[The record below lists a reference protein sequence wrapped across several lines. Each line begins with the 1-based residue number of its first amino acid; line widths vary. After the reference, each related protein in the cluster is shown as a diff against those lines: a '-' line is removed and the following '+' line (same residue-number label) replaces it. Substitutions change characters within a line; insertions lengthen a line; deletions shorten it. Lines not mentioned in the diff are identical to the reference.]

1 MNKQSNNVQMNQI
14 KQMANMLK
22 GKSNP
27 MQMLLSMSQSNP
39 QISQVFNI
47 LNGSGMSA
55 KDMFYNIANQ
65 RGINPDDII
74 NNLK

>member
-1 MNKQSNNVQMNQI
+1 MSNQNNPFNQI

-27 MQMLLSMSQSNP
+27 MQMLMGMSQNNP
-39 QISQVFNI
+39 QISQVFNM

>member
-1 MNKQSNNVQMNQI
+1 MNNQNNPLSQI

-27 MQMLLSMSQSNP
+27 MQMLMGMSQSNP
-39 QISQVFNI
+39 QISQVFNM
-47 LNGSGMSA
+47 LSGSGMSA

-65 RGINPDDII
+65 RGVNPDEII